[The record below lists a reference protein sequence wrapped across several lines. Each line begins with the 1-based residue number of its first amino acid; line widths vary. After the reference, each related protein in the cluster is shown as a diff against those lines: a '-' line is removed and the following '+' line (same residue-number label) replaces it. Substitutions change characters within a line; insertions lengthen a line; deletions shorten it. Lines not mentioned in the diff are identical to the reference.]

1 MWLSTRPCEAEDE
14 TITGHGKLQRKVK
27 EFSPQFRRVQLEG
40 LRLLLTGPNG
50 IHETIYLQGCDVKA
64 FSETEDFKKK
74 WYVLAAAASKQY
86 GWYSR
91 KARIIQASPEQAGL
105 RRWMV

>member
-40 LRLLLTGPNG
+40 LRLFLTGPNG
-50 IHETIYLQGCDVKA
+50 ANETIFLQGCDVKA

-74 WYVLAAAASKQY
+74 WYVFLAAV
-86 GWYSR
+86 
-91 KARIIQASPEQAGL
+91 L
-105 RRWMV
+105 RACCTVCG